1 MGGHAFP
8 DLIVPRME
16 PQIYEKVKHAALE
29 VLSRRYPNVVSM
41 SEAPEKAD
49 YGDVDLL
56 IELPSSTPF
65 PAQQVAIDLGAERCK
80 ENNPTYCFAIPLNDA
95 TTKSKVFAQVDVQRC
110 LPGDLQWTLFLLGH
124 GDLSSILGTF
134 NYGYGFTMKNDG
146 FFVRI
151 KEQEARNWSASQVFL
166 SKDLALVMQFMEL
179 DKHKFDQGFDSVQGL
194 FEWATKSRLFNRK
207 LVEKRKDSS
216 EMRGRM
222 EKRPM
227 FRRFVLEYLPSL
239 PDVDDDKIKTRDSL
253 TRAALA
259 FFGKEDE
266 FNTRRAKVLLDNADD
281 HAWDIIRTTVLMP
294 LAQLEA
300 KRLNEVVRALKRFVA
315 FKDGRPYMCDEPEM
329 NDENQARFAQAINEA
344 DEVKPSVREW
354 ILSNWEEVKARE
366 RQRAKASRRAA
377 GQAG

>member
-1 MGGHAFP
+1 M
-8 DLIVPRME
+8 
-16 PQIYEKVKHAALE
+16 
-29 VLSRRYPNVVSM
+29 RRYPNVVSM

-49 YGDVDLL
+49 YGDVDPL

-80 ENNPTYCFAIPLNDA
+80 ENNPTYCFAIPLNDV
-95 TTKSKVFAQVDVQRC
+95 TTESKVFAQVDVQRC

-194 FEWATKSRLFNRK
+194 FEWTTKSRLLNRK

-227 FRRFVLEYLPSL
+227 FRRFVLEYLP
-239 PDVDDDKIKTRDSL
+239 T
-253 TRAALA
+253 